1 MSPHTIPD
9 LLDEIDSAMEC
20 LTNARQRAAL
30 GLMNGAIGCLVL
42 ANDAVDSALSL
53 AQAAREE
60 AHHAAAQM
68 TPPVDNSTPI
78 GG

>member
-30 GLMNGAIGCLVL
+30 GLLNGAVGCLVL
-42 ANDAVDSALSL
+42 ADDAVSSALSL
-53 AQAAREE
+53 AQAARQE
-60 AHHAAAQM
+60 AQHEAAQM
-68 TPPVDNSTPI
+68 PPAVDNSTPR
-78 GG
+78 GE